1 MRITGQ
7 TVVGLFS
14 RTVRKL
20 VRKAGA
26 ARGHLAGG
34 LRRCKGWGQ
43 RTWGAI
49 VSSLGDTTGPRPK
62 VRDADRDPIRTFQRR
77 SSQGSRGRRY
87 TLHLPPG
94 YTGRRPLPLV
104 MMLHGCQQ
112 RHDDIRAIS
121 NFDAIADR
129 EGFIAVYP
137 FVTGYRGVRME
148 NCWGWWLSKEIE
160 PGGGEV
166 EDLWHIVEEVK
177 GDFNVDPRRIHI
189 AGLSSGGG
197 MAVAAMVVHSAR
209 IASGAVVAGVP
220 YSESCLALA
229 FARRHKPVKDVV
241 AAMNSAIGDIKRP
254 VPIFIAHSRADEV
267 ISIRA
272 AENIRDSWAT
282 CFDIDKSRGMSQRSG
297 NSRGTPWMHTKYR
310 AGSRRTIIETLF
322 LEDRRHGWYGG
333 NPGHFSHPDAPDISK
348 QIWQFFRTHPL
359 ERAVCVEDS
368 KARAQAISR
377 VA

>member
-1 MRITGQ
+1 MRISGQ
-7 TVVGLFS
+7 TVVDLFS
-14 RTVRKL
+14 RTAGKL
-20 VRKAGA
+20 VRRAGTV
-26 ARGHLAGG
+26 RGTLAGG
-34 LRRCKGWGQ
+34 LKRCKVRAQ
-43 RTWGAI
+43 RAWSVI
-49 VSSLGDTTGPRPK
+49 VSSAADAPDSRPND
-62 VRDADRDPIRTFQRR
+62 RDADRDPTRTFRKR
-77 SSQGSRGRRY
+77 AYRGSRWRRY
-87 TLHLPPG
+87 ALHLPPG

-137 FVTGYRGVRME
+137 YVTSYRDVRME
-148 NCWGWWLSKEIE
+148 NCWGWWVPKEIG

-166 EDLWHIVEEVK
+166 EDLWQIVEEVK
-177 GDFNVDPRRIHI
+177 EEFAVDPRRIHV

-229 FARRHKPVKDVV
+229 FARRHKPVDDVV
-241 AAMNSAIGDIKRP
+241 AAMNSAMGQAKRP

-267 ISIRA
+267 VDIRA

-282 CFDIDKSRGMSQRSG
+282 CFDIDTSRGAHERSG
-297 NSRGTPWMHTKYR
+297 NSRGTPWVHTRYWG
-310 AGSRRTIIETLF
+310 GSRRTLIETLF
-322 LEDRRHGWYGG
+322 LEDKAHGWYGG
-333 NPGHFSHPDAPDISK
+333 NPGALSYPDAPDIST
-348 QIWQFFRTHPL
+348 QIWRFFRTHPL
-359 ERAVCVEDS
+359 EQTACAEDA
-368 KARAQAISR
+368 KAWAQAMSR